1 MNESG
6 FKQIVVQYC
15 EIDDRIKEHNR
26 QIKELRASLKDVS
39 DSITEYMSE
48 RSLEVCKAGDY
59 GVLTLKTVTS
69 KAPLNVD
76 NIRDNLAKILSDTSV
91 MAGSPEQIAET
102 GAEYIVNNRETEEKK
117 SLRRTMVKK
126 TKPN

>member
-6 FKQIVVQYC
+6 FKQFVVQYC

-26 QIKELRASLKDVS
+26 QIKELKASLKDVS
-39 DSITEYMSE
+39 DSIMEYMSE
-48 RSLEVCKAGDY
+48 RSLDVCKAGDH

-76 NIRDNLAKILSDTSV
+76 NIRDNLTKILTDVSV

-126 TKPN
+126 AKST